1 MELCLLS
8 KTFPPVFVGELLFEE
23 TIYIIKENDQITLAV
38 LKDLI
43 KKSDVEVRDFLTAL
57 ADESPVESD

>member
-1 MELCLLS
+1 
-8 KTFPPVFVGELLFEE
+8 

-43 KKSDVEVRDFLTAL
+43 KKSDAEVREFLTAL
-57 ADESPVESD
+57 ADESPVELE